1 LFKGVVVTFNGIAAP
16 LLYTSSNQINLQVPF
31 EIAGQSQITMQVTSQ
46 SVSPAISESYILAVV
61 AREPGFFTGPADFSS
76 PLADSATCDGQIFAG
91 LQPLAVNADGT
102 INGCS
107 NPATPGSM
115 VTVFL
120 NGLGVVTP
128 ALATGAIALS
138 TAAVSPAAV
147 LVPATGPPSA
157 LPTFTLAGAV
167 SGIAQVQVQAGA
179 TSSVVDLYLGASSIV
194 VPES

>member
-1 LFKGVVVTFNGIAAP
+1 
-16 LLYTSSNQINLQVPF
+16 
-31 EIAGQSQITMQVTSQ
+31 
-46 SVSPAISESYILAVV
+46 
-61 AREPGFFTGPADFSS
+61 
-76 PLADSATCDGQIFAG
+76 
-91 LQPLAVNADGT
+91 
-102 INGCS
+102 
-107 NPATPGSM
+107 M

-147 LVPATGPPSA
+147 LLPATGPSSA

-179 TSSVVDLYLGASSIV
+179 TSSVVNLYLGASSVRGPGIV
-194 VPES
+194 IWSGQPSRSVQEQLKISPGADIPLSRIRKRRTADF